1 MGTHTII
8 FRNMLCVQRLNNFHL
23 LATSHRRLLDGT
35 FGLEQTGTGLLTLG
49 VLTLGVA
56 APVAEFTTVPTLRS
70 ALLLLHLVAVELGD
84 FKSFIAS
91 SSL

>member
-35 FGLEQTGTGLLTLG
+35 FGLEQTGTWL
-49 VLTLGVA
+49 LTLGVA

-70 ALLLLHLVAVELGD
+70 ALLLLHLVAIELGD

-91 SSL
+91 SSC